1 MAKNAEK
8 LHIIPPSKHTFDYHS
23 MSQGALRV
31 IDGLVQAG
39 FQAYLVGGSI
49 RDGLLNCQPKDFDIS
64 TDATPE
70 EVKKV
75 FRNAR
80 IIGRRFRIVHVRF
93 GREIIEVTTFRGQSS
108 DSSHQV
114 ESNTGQLLRDNV
126 YGDMHSDAIR
136 RDFTVNALYYSPE
149 NGSVYDYTNGVDD
162 IKKRQLRII
171 GDPLTR
177 YKEDPVRLLRA
188 IRFSAK
194 LGFSIEE
201 KTAEPIFDNGH
212 LLTHVPPA
220 RLFDEILKLFLN
232 GSATAGYSLLKD
244 YQLLDALFPATMAVI
259 DKSPYFEGLIS
270 AVMLNTDKRLRNE
283 KRVTPAFIYGALL
296 WPAFMYEQHRLVT
309 EGVPII
315 AAVHQAADAVIA
327 QQLAIVA
334 IPKRFTIPMRQ
345 IWELQ
350 WRLAL
355 RTGKKA
361 EKLLEHEKFRAGYDF
376 LLMREAAGEKLNG
389 LGNWWT
395 RFQDESEDIR
405 HAMVDELQP
414 PPNSS
419 QRKPRRRKKKA
430 TETAQQND
438 VGE

>member
-8 LHIIPPSKHTFDYHS
+8 LHIIPPSKHSFDHHS
-23 MSQGALRV
+23 MSPSATRV
-31 IDGLVQAG
+31 IDGVVQAG

-49 RDGLLNCQPKDFDIS
+49 RDGLLGCQPKDFDVS

-126 YGDMHSDAIR
+126 YGNMHSDAIR

-188 IRFSAK
+188 IRF
-194 LGFSIEE
+194 
-201 KTAEPIFDNGH
+201 
-212 LLTHVPPA
+212 
-220 RLFDEILKLFLN
+220 
-232 GSATAGYSLLKD
+232 
-244 YQLLDALFPATMAVI
+244 
-259 DKSPYFEGLIS
+259 
-270 AVMLNTDKRLRNE
+270 
-283 KRVTPAFIYGALL
+283 
-296 WPAFMYEQHRLVT
+296 
-309 EGVPII
+309 
-315 AAVHQAADAVIA
+315 
-327 QQLAIVA
+327 
-334 IPKRFTIPMRQ
+334 
-345 IWELQ
+345 
-350 WRLAL
+350 
-355 RTGKKA
+355 
-361 EKLLEHEKFRAGYDF
+361 
-376 LLMREAAGEKLNG
+376 
-389 LGNWWT
+389 
-395 RFQDESEDIR
+395 
-405 HAMVDELQP
+405 
-414 PPNSS
+414 
-419 QRKPRRRKKKA
+419 
-430 TETAQQND
+430 
-438 VGE
+438 